1 MSSFR
6 APALPQPNVLNECWL
21 AFRVRPRHEKST
33 ALQLRHKGQT
43 YFLPL
48 IREQRKWANRLSYVD
63 LPLFPGYIFCRSHN
77 FGLLPILSTPG
88 VIDVIRAGTTPV
100 PVRDEEIEALKRAIA
115 ASVPMEACPYVN
127 SGEEVTIT
135 EGPLTGLTGIVM
147 DVRNS
152 RRLVLSVPL
161 LRRSVLV
168 ELDARAIAGSKAS
181 VQILSEFE
189 QSSLQSGVA

>member
-6 APALPQPNVLNECWL
+6 TSTLSQPTALNECWF
-21 AFRVRPRHEKST
+21 AVRVRPRHEKST
-33 ALQLRHKGQT
+33 ALQLRHKEQG

-88 VIDVIRAGTTPV
+88 VIDVVRAGTTPV
-100 PVRDEEIEALKRAIA
+100 PVRDEEIEALRRAIA
-115 ASVPMEACPYVN
+115 SSMPMEACAYIS
-127 SGEEVTIT
+127 SGEEVTIA

-147 DVRNS
+147 EVRNS
-152 RRLVLSVPL
+152 KRLVLSVPL

-168 ELDARAIAGSKAS
+168 ELESKSIANKNS
-181 VQILSEFE
+181 VQVLSEFD
-189 QSSLQSGVA
+189 QSTLRSGLA

>member
-1 MSSFR
+1 MSSIR
-6 APALPQPNVLNECWL
+6 ISAISQPDVLNECWF

-33 ALQLRHKGQT
+33 ALQLRHKEQR

-48 IREQRKWANRLSYVD
+48 IREQRKWANRISYVD

-100 PVRDEEIEALKRAIA
+100 PVRDEEIEALRRAIA
-115 ASVPMEACPYVN
+115 ASVPMEACAYIN
-127 SGEEVTIT
+127 SGQEVTIT
-135 EGPLTGLTGIVM
+135 EGPLSGLTGIVM
-147 DVRNS
+147 EVRNS
-152 RRLVLSVPL
+152 KRLVLSVPL

-168 ELDARAIAGSKAS
+168 ELESKAIAGKKS
-181 VQILSEFE
+181 VQVLSEFE
-189 QSSLQSGVA
+189 QATLRTGVA